1 MLISNRNHVEN
12 TIDAIFQ
19 MDGPPRP
26 KAPSPRTPARRQSA
40 PQEYLPSHQ
49 QTPPPQR
56 HGSFQGAY
64 PVPNG
69 TARETYRGR
78 RYNICYLLLVEQN
91 ISRCFLRPLIPFHTF
106 SSSFLPFLQST
117 TSE

>member
-1 MLISNRNHVEN
+1 MFPEWDKHDLEEMLINNRNHVEN

-26 KAPSPRTPARRQSA
+26 KAPSPRSTPARRQSA

-49 QTPPPQR
+49 QTPPPPHR
-56 HGSFQGAY
+56 HGSFQGSFQGS
-64 PVPNG
+64 NG

-78 RYNICYLLLVEQN
+78 RYNICY
-91 ISRCFLRPLIPFHTF
+91 
-106 SSSFLPFLQST
+106 
-117 TSE
+117 